1 MEQSLT
7 RKLLNTIRN
16 WTKWSTIQGVVVLNQ
31 PSAQHDAYLKL
42 RERLPQNFRTPGAT
56 INKWY

>member
-7 RKLLNTIRN
+7 PKLLNTINN

-42 RERLPQNFRTPGAT
+42 RARLTQNFTTRGPT
-56 INKWY
+56 IN